1 MPESNITKSPG
12 MQKRKERTAVR
23 RIFIALA
30 LSVFGRFAI
39 QHCPQVYITCMSPRN
54 HADCVGN
61 YCIAIL
67 TDHSRTLLAQFGLT
81 PKSKRGLAASD
92 PHAAGLH
99 CGISAR
105 PSLRACVSDFAPLA
119 CLCLR
124 RLYLMELRSTRKSWP
139 KFRWP
144 GA

>member
-54 HADCVGN
+54 HADCVGH
-61 YCIAIL
+61 YGDAVL
-67 TDHSRTLLAQFGLT
+67 SSDSSHSRSLLTQFGLT
-81 PKSKRGLAASD
+81 PKSKRGLASGEAAREMVGVKD
-92 PHAAGLH
+92 PGTDR
-99 CGISAR
+99 CYG
-105 PSLRACVSDFAPLA
+105 
-119 CLCLR
+119 
-124 RLYLMELRSTRKSWP
+124 
-139 KFRWP
+139 
-144 GA
+144 G